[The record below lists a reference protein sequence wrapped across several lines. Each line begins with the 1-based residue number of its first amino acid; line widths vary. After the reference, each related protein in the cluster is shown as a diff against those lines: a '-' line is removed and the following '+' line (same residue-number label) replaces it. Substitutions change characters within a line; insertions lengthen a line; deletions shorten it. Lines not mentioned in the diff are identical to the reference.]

1 MISRQIKKRK
11 YQKFIFRQLRVWE
24 ERPHPTP
31 PILPSNQLSTC
42 FFSSVLCV
50 CVCVVYTWALQ
61 PHLHTSTLKKKKDKK
76 NKKVWIFVS
85 SQLWSHYGSYR
96 LSRDV
101 ISAGWKSKE
110 KKRRGPTPIDLAGGP
125 CVCVCVSFVLMMGG
139 RDIFFPVKKSRK
151 KRVQPLLLIYPLDD
165 LSTWNKKFV
174 QVCLMLAIGRKM
186 KTIGIRQRISP
197 TFFLFFFLSK
207 IKSKINSLAK
217 CVCVIFWPANT
228 LCISI
233 DYYTCIDGPYYCLI
247 HSAWAIHQQ
256 QQQRGPFISYSPLI
270 PKNTTQSS
278 SRDRARDLLFRC
290 RAPTI

>member
-1 MISRQIKKRK
+1 LISRQIKKRK
-11 YQKFIFRQLRVWE
+11 YHKFIFRQLRVWE

-42 FFSSVLCV
+42 FFFCVLCV
-50 CVCVVYTWALQ
+50 CVCVLCVPERYN
-61 PHLHTSTLKKKKDKK
+61 HTFTPLLKKREKIKRIKKFEFLFD
-76 NKKVWIFVS
+76 S

-197 TFFLFFFLSK
+197 TFFCSSSFKNKIKNQFLSEMCLCYFLAGK
-207 IKSKINSLAK
+207 RSMYIN
-217 CVCVIFWPANT
+217 W
-228 LCISI
+228 
-233 DYYTCIDGPYYCLI
+233 
-247 HSAWAIHQQ
+247 
-256 QQQRGPFISYSPLI
+256 
-270 PKNTTQSS
+270 
-278 SRDRARDLLFRC
+278 LLYV
-290 RAPTI
+290 